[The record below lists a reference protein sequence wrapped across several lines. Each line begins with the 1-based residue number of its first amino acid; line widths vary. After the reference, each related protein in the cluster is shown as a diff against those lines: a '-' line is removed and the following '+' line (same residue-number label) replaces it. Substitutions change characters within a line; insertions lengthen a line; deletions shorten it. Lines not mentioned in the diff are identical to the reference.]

1 MAISRWKT
9 AHFITIIGFV
19 TVWHEEKCSG
29 FGLATTINCWRCIW
43 SMFSICCCCWL
54 LAFHNVYFSVCSMS
68 LELLWEI
75 YNDFCITSF
84 SYWST
89 HRMQFYTDSK
99 YGRMPMALTQWATNK
114 ERIGDKH
121 VCLQSTPIQGILENE
136 HFIEYRHP
144 QHSAHSLY
152 LHFLLSLHHRAR
164 AWAQVPIRIFWYAL
178 KIVQHKSGPTTIIM
192 NLQFCYKHSVA
203 GYIAIRCFS
212 KFIWNA

>member
-1 MAISRWKT
+1 MNCMLCHIVCDRETVFCCHQFLRMAISRWKT

-144 QHSAHSLY
+144 QHSTHTHSICIFCCLCTIE
-152 LHFLLSLHHRAR
+152 LELELKFLFAFFDMHWKSFNTNRA
-164 AWAQVPIRIFWYAL
+164 P
-178 KIVQHKSGPTTIIM
+178 
-192 NLQFCYKHSVA
+192 LQ
-203 GYIAIRCFS
+203 
-212 KFIWNA
+212 